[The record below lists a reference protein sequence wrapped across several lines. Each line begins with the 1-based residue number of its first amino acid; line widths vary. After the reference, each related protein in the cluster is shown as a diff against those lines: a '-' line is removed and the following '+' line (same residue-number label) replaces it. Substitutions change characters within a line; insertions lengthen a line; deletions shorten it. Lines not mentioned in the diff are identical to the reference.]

1 LSEFFLGGGV
11 SRPFAEPL
19 PAPATGRGRV
29 RLIVSAALTKSLGRF
44 LPASQYSP
52 FPTRTCFPQPIA
64 LTDWIV
70 NDFVASIRTMPFS
83 IRLTESAIEDLDYFR
98 KNERE
103 IIAEGIA
110 LFLTHDANV
119 ETRRRKPLRPN
130 RMAPWELRIDDYR
143 VFYELEGENEVKVI
157 AVGHKVHN
165 DLYIRGKKVKL

>member
-1 LSEFFLGGGV
+1 
-11 SRPFAEPL
+11 
-19 PAPATGRGRV
+19 
-29 RLIVSAALTKSLGRF
+29 
-44 LPASQYSP
+44 
-52 FPTRTCFPQPIA
+52 
-64 LTDWIV
+64 
-70 NDFVASIRTMPFS
+70 MPFS